1 MKEGVVKYVKIIKRL
16 FIAFSIVV
24 LPALM
29 VSLVFAFSKVFA
41 FYFIAPALFLLWVVV
56 YGLYAMY
63 VSMGTVLGVEIAGGT
78 VNLTTK
84 RKTFSY
90 DLDGG
95 CVDIKVRKNSFV
107 GTFRTESSQD
117 KFIFHRRV
125 FFSKYSQEQFTVDDV
140 RRFYPSID
148 DIMSR

>member
-56 YGLYAMY
+56 
-63 VSMGTVLGVEIAGGT
+63 
-78 VNLTTK
+78 
-84 RKTFSY
+84 
-90 DLDGG
+90 
-95 CVDIKVRKNSFV
+95 
-107 GTFRTESSQD
+107 
-117 KFIFHRRV
+117 
-125 FFSKYSQEQFTVDDV
+125 
-140 RRFYPSID
+140 
-148 DIMSR
+148 

>member
-78 VNLTTK
+78 VNLKTK

-95 CVDIKVRKNSFV
+95 CVDIKVRKKIFG
-107 GTFRTESSQD
+107 GTF
-117 KFIFHRRV
+117 H
-125 FFSKYSQEQFTVDDV
+125 
-140 RRFYPSID
+140 P
-148 DIMSR
+148 